1 MAARLLEKKMGI
13 FSFLAPKRPLSSG
26 QVSLAPATGSGAVND
41 RIQRPQVPGSSANAA
56 NPQTNLARDDKEWLK
71 YLSSAIRTYR
81 KPGLTL
87 EDEHE
92 IWLKDRSRG

>member
-26 QVSLAPATGSGAVND
+26 QVSLAQATGSGAVHD
-41 RIQRPQVPGSSANAA
+41 RIQRPQVAGSSANAA
-56 NPQTNLARDDKEWLK
+56 NPQTKILNDDKEWLK
-71 YLSSAIRTYR
+71 YLSNAIRTYR

-87 EDEHE
+87 EEEHE
-92 IWLKDRSRG
+92 IWLKARSRG